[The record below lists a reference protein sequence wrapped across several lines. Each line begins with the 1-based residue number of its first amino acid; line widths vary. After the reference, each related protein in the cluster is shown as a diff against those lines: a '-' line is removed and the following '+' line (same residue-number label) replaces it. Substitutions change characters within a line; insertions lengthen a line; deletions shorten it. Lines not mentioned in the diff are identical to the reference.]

1 MMSLK
6 HCWSILL
13 LSAAFV
19 CFADAGGV
27 FQVGFTGKNPFSD
40 PKKITVA
47 WSEADKAAGFVI
59 PGKYSVETF
68 RTEASMLFDDANLHI
83 LLTGYSRPQFKAPKR
98 ERSVFEDNNFEVFL
112 APEGTENTYWQI
124 AVAQSGKVYT
134 AKSSGGKRAQTAL
147 PGLQCSVKRDWA
159 FWRAML
165 SVPLS
170 SLGIAAPPAGKTL
183 PMRFNFCRRNIDF
196 PAKDGEDASF
206 AVLDSLNYH
215 NPAEWNTAVLSRE
228 KTRDAK
234 TWYSRSERVRINLI
248 PDSVFAVAKDNRLAA
263 WYVNPRDVARKETAE
278 FSGQWVM
285 RCGNNAY
292 QVLTAAVP
300 SLEEGKTYTLRIRA
314 RQFGG
319 ANAIGAMQLRRR
331 PDGKNG
337 YREGKSIVWRL
348 PVTDEFREYTLH
360 FVAEKDAVAISFYR
374 FGDRKP
380 ESGVEYASIRLYEG
394 KLSSF
399 EIRKVSRMGGK
410 SVMPGTDML
419 PPPNLYGRME
429 ETLSALAVCEDLVLT
444 RDPLELFSGLNVHC
458 DSITTTGND
467 ADLYYTDGDPA
478 AIQKKLEDG
487 SYDLYL
493 VGRNIGKIGKGLAAY
508 MEKNVKN
515 GAGLLI
521 ANASAYGNLASLVK
535 QGRVPEKCLE
545 GIFRGDGGVFDF
557 F

>member
-13 LSAAFV
+13 LSTAFV
-19 CFADAGGV
+19 CLADAGGV
-27 FQVGFTGKNPFSD
+27 FQVGFTGKNPFPG
-40 PKKITVA
+40 PKKIGEA

-68 RTEASMLFDDANLHI
+68 RTEGSMLFDEANLHI

-134 AKSSGGKRAQTAL
+134 AKSSGGKRAQTSL
-147 PGLQCSVKRDWA
+147 PGLKCSVKSDWA
-159 FWRAML
+159 FWRAMI

-183 PMRFNFCRRNIDF
+183 PLRFNFCRRNIDF
-196 PAKDGEDASF
+196 PAKDGENASF

-234 TWYSRSERVRINLI
+234 IWYSRSDRVRINLI

-263 WYVNPRDVARKETAE
+263 WYVSPRDVARKETAE

-348 PVTDEFREYTLH
+348 PVTDAFKEYTLH

-380 ESGVEYASIRLYEG
+380 ESGVEYASIQLYEG

-419 PPPNLYGRME
+419 PPPNLYGRMGK
-429 ETLSALAVCEDLVLT
+429 TLSALAVCEDLVLT
-444 RDPLELFSGLNVHC
+444 RDPLELFSGLNVRC